1 MKNYAISII
10 TTKAN
15 KVKYSISGHVTAT
28 SPFQALLKFV
38 KEIKIQSPNASLLKV
53 HYII

>member
-10 TTKAN
+10 TTKTN
-15 KVKYSISGHVTAT
+15 PVKWSISGRATAT

-38 KEIKIQSPNASLLKV
+38 REIKRQSPNAPLLKV